1 MNLENKKE
9 VLYSIG
15 EFAKKA
21 HVTLRTLR
29 YYDNIGLLQPDSHT
43 GTGHRLYSQQDF
55 ARLQKI
61 LTLKFIG
68 LSLDEITNVLKQ
80 DINDQDFTK
89 SLEIQRKILEEKLQ
103 HMHMLINAID
113 ETLHMVNNNKELDWD
128 KFVDIISVINADKKW
143 LEQYENASN
152 LRARINIHELYS
164 TNKEGWMHW
173 FFKQIPKS
181 PHMNILE
188 LGCGDASLWV
198 KNYKNIPE
206 SWHITLTDF
215 SPGMIEDAKR
225 NLGKMQGRFSFKIV
239 DAQAIPFDNESF
251 DIVIA
256 NHMLYHVHDRNK
268 AFSEIERVLKTGG
281 YFYASTVGKDHMKE
295 LRDIIVHM
303 GTDTITSK
311 SWDETENFQLEN
323 GMKQVSEYFKDVK
336 LKRYEDNLIVKE
348 AAPLI
353 DYIFSMP
360 GNMREAFDENL
371 QEKLVR
377 FINNK
382 ISQNGGI
389 FIKKDTGYFEGRK
402 LK

>member
-9 VLYSIG
+9 VLFSIG
-15 EFAKKA
+15 DFAEKA

-29 YYDNIGLLQPDSHT
+29 YYDNIGLLQPSSHT
-43 GTGHRLYSQQDF
+43 QTGNRLYSQQDF

-68 LSLDEITNVLKQ
+68 LSLDEISDVLKQ
-80 DINDQDFTK
+80 DINEQDFAK
-89 SLEIQRKILEEKLQ
+89 SLEIQRKILDEKLQ

-143 LEQYENASN
+143 LGQYENASN

-173 FFKQIPKS
+173 FFKQIYKS
-181 PHMNILE
+181 PEMRVLE
-188 LGCGDASLWV
+188 IGCGDASLWI
-198 KNYKNIPE
+198 KNYESIPE

-239 DAQAIPFDNESF
+239 DAQAIPFEDESF

-256 NHMLYHVHDRNK
+256 NHMLYHVPDKDK
-268 AFSEIERVLKTGG
+268 AFSEIKRVLKTDG
-281 YFYASTVGKDHMKE
+281 YFYASTVGKNHMKE
-295 LRDIIVHM
+295 LRDIIM
-303 GTDTITSK
+303 LIGIDTITSK

-323 GMKQVSEYFKDVK
+323 GMKQISKYFKQVK
-336 LKRYEDNLIVKE
+336 LRRYEDNLIVKE
-348 AAPLI
+348 ADPLI

-360 GNMREAFDENL
+360 GNIRTAFDEKL
-371 QEKLVR
+371 QNKLAL
-377 FINNK
+377 FINSE
-382 ISQNGGI
+382 ISKNGGI

-402 LK
+402 